1 MLGRAVATQARTRI
15 PEGPTPLPRWC
26 DSSGSTTNGRE
37 AKIVLRP
44 RRKPALQLV
53 LAPGGELAVRVRAT
67 SLDPALLTFVLRTVF
82 GGEGGAAGKG
92 SEFPCEVLYLGRN
105 DEELARRSFRHLGE
119 GLQVE
124 VAE

>member
-1 MLGRAVATQARTRI
+1 MGLVRT
-15 PEGPTPLPRWC
+15 LPRWC
-26 DSSGSTTNGRE
+26 DSPGSTTHPRE
-37 AKIVLRP
+37 AKTVLRVC
-44 RRKPALQLV
+44 RKPALQLV
-53 LAPGGELAVRVRAT
+53 LAPGGELAVRVCAT
-67 SLDPALLTFVLRTVF
+67 SLDPALLTFVLRISF

-105 DEELARRSFRHLGE
+105 DEELARRSFGHLGE

>member
-1 MLGRAVATQARTRI
+1 M
-15 PEGPTPLPRWC
+15 PPPRWC

-37 AKIVLRP
+37 TKTVLRP
-44 RRKPALQLV
+44 RRKPALQL
-53 LAPGGELAVRVRAT
+53 LLTPGGELAVRVCAT

-82 GGEGGAAGKG
+82 GGEGGASGKG

-105 DEELARRSFRHLGE
+105 DEELARRSLRHLGE

>member
-1 MLGRAVATQARTRI
+1 M
-15 PEGPTPLPRWC
+15 PLPRWC
-26 DSSGSTTNGRE
+26 VSSSSTTNGRE
-37 AKIVLRP
+37 AGTVLRP

-53 LAPGGELAVRVRAT
+53 LPPGGELAVRVCAT
-67 SLDPALLTFVLRTVF
+67 SLDPALLTFFLRISF

-105 DEELARRSFRHLGE
+105 DEELARRSLRHLGE